1 VQNYFWFGKCLVYL
15 PCIKFAESKV
25 SNPFDLAKSAAP
37 APTNTHG
44 GTRPRAPSFL
54 CPRHISLA
62 TLQGFF
68 SPPAAPTAPQS
79 LEAPSI
85 TEASHSTVPS
95 QVRFDPYPAFV
106 NELSSKMATASV
118 AASNAFRHEDLQS
131 FEYSLRLLSLCLPA
145 PKVIHHQSQK
155 YLIFHLIKY

>member
-1 VQNYFWFGKCLVYL
+1 LKTHACPNFLYDIHILNTLQSALLFVQNYFCFGKCLAYL

-44 GTRPRAPSFL
+44 GTRPRVPSIL

-118 AASNAFRHEDLQS
+118 AASNADFPSEIIW
-131 FEYSLRLLSLCLPA
+131 A
-145 PKVIHHQSQK
+145 PYEKI
-155 YLIFHLIKY
+155 I